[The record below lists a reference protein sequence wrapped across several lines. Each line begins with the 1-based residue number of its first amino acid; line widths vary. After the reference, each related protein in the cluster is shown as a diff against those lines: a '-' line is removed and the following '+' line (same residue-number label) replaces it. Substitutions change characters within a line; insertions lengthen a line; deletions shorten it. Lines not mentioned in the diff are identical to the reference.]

1 MRELDARPGRRQR
14 AATFPVHIRRG
25 DPVRRHE
32 EEEVTMAK
40 PTTALVS
47 KSDVQRAKVELDRMR
62 GSLKS
67 WLKFRTLND
76 AVVAGTAPTKK
87 PRKFA
92 VEVITQSRDWDAEAK
107 LARQLYVLLSETM
120 PGVKLPEPNVAVDP
134 QAAVRLA
141 QLALNGPPA
150 SSPEAQGAWHTGL
163 SWWWPAII
171 VGGLLMAVTTA
182 IRSSAETAQEKEY
195 LACVRAGACTD
206 SGFWI
211 KVGGV
216 SMLVYIAWQMG
227 LGERVKRMIK
237 G

>member
-1 MRELDARPGRRQR
+1 VRELDARPGRLQR
-14 AATFPVHIRRG
+14 AAIFSVRIRRG
-25 DPVRRHE
+25 DPLRRHE

-76 AVVAGTAPTKK
+76 AVVAGVAPTKK

-92 VEVITQSRDWDAEAK
+92 AEVITQSRDWDSEQK
-107 LARQLYVLLSETM
+107 LAKQLYVLLSESL
-120 PGVKLPEPNVAVDP
+120 PGISLPDPNVVTNP
-134 QAAVRLA
+134 QAAV
-141 QLALNGPPA
+141 QLAKIAIDGPSS
-150 SSPEAQGAWHTGL
+150 SSPQAQGAWYT
-163 SWWWPAII
+163 SWPVLI
-171 VGGLLMAVTTA
+171 VGGLLLAITTT
-182 IRSSAETAQEKEY
+182 IRSVADVAKDREEK
-195 LACVRAGACTD
+195 ACIQAGACTD
-206 SGFWI
+206 SGFWL

-227 LGERVKRMIK
+227 LGERVKRMLK

>member
-1 MRELDARPGRRQR
+1 
-14 AATFPVHIRRG
+14 
-25 DPVRRHE
+25 
-32 EEEVTMAK
+32 MAK

-47 KSDVQRAKVELDRMR
+47 KTDVQRAKVELDRMR

-107 LARQLYVLLSETM
+107 LAKQLYVLLSETM
-120 PGVKLPEPNVAVDP
+120 PGVQLPQPSIATNP
-134 QAAVRLA
+134 QAAVQLA
-141 QLALNGPPA
+141 QIALNGPPS
-150 SSPEAQGAWHTGL
+150 SSPQAQGAWYT
-163 SWWWPAII
+163 SWPIMI
-171 VGGLLMAVTTA
+171 VGGLLLAITVTVSTVA
-182 IRSSAETAQEKEY
+182 NVAKDREEK
-195 LACVRAGACTD
+195 ACIQAGACTD

-227 LGERVKRMIK
+227 LGERVKKALK

>member
-1 MRELDARPGRRQR
+1 M
-14 AATFPVHIRRG
+14 
-25 DPVRRHE
+25 
-32 EEEVTMAK
+32 
-40 PTTALVS
+40 TTAMTVS
-47 KSDVQRAKVELDRMR
+47 RTDVQRAKVELDRMK
-62 GSLKS
+62 GSLRS

-76 AVVAGTAPTKK
+76 AVAAGTAPTTK

-92 VEVITQSRDWDAEAK
+92 AEVVTQSRDWDAEQK
-107 LARQLYVLLSETM
+107 LAKQLYVLLSETL
-120 PGVKLPEPNVAVDP
+120 PGLQLPDPNVAVNP
-134 QAAVRLA
+134 QAAVQLA
-141 QLALNGPPA
+141 QLALDGPSP
-150 SSPEAQGAWHTGL
+150 SSPQAQGAIA
-163 SWWWPAII
+163 WWWPAII

-182 IRSSAETAQEKEY
+182 VRSSAETAQEKEY